1 MDPWGRGFLVSA
13 VMQST
18 PASMT
23 GIVILHSILQ
33 KESDALIYLRILN
46 IIKTLLT
53 HERNLKLINTEP
65 GVTLIQAA
73 GVDTQQGCNYQHI
86 IMSAIV

>member
-23 GIVILHSILQ
+23 GIVILHSIL
-33 KESDALIYLRILN
+33 ETERDRSYYAFNVYTGLS
-46 IIKTLLT
+46 
-53 HERNLKLINTEP
+53 HEHSHQT
-65 GVTLIQAA
+65 V
-73 GVDTQQGCNYQHI
+73 
-86 IMSAIV
+86 